1 MTGKRI
7 DFLVIGAAKS
17 GTTSLFRYL
26 AAHPMLSIPGE
37 KELDF
42 FCSDEKFAR
51 GVDWYLS
58 HWRTATE
65 GQLLGEVSPH
75 YMQCKHAAER
85 IAHTFPRARL
95 IALLRNPV
103 ERAYSHYSHV
113 KRRHRERRSF
123 DEAAG
128 QWLERHRSLPAT
140 AEQTELNRLYFAGSE
155 YGRILTMFRRYFD
168 RDQIEVLFTEQ
179 LETNTVAVVQSVYRW
194 LCVDESFTSE
204 CFSRLYNGGSES
216 LGQRAL
222 QWARS
227 QVRRA
232 RERTG
237 IRTPIEAFV
246 PLPFR
251 GAYRRLRLRL
261 ETKSGRKL
269 GGGGVDAL
277 LRQRLIEAY
286 AADVAMLKREFGVR
300 PPWPEFY
307 QAEREIVQSTYQ
319 SHVGQIGLSA
329 A

>member
-1 MTGKRI
+1 MTERTI

-26 AAHPMLSIPGE
+26 AAHPGLSIPGE

-58 HWRTATE
+58 HWRTAAP

-85 IAHTFPRARL
+85 IAHTFPHVRMLAV
-95 IALLRNPV
+95 LRNPV

-113 KRRHRERRSF
+113 KRRHRESRSF

-128 QWLERHRSLPAT
+128 QWLARRRSQPST
-140 AEQTELNRLYFAGSE
+140 ADHAELNRLYFAGSE
-155 YGRILTMFRRYFD
+155 YGRILTKFRRYFD
-168 RDQIEVLFTEQ
+168 RDQIQVLFTEQ
-179 LETNTVAVVQSVYRW
+179 LETNTVSVVQDAYRW
-194 LCVDESFTSE
+194 LGVDNSFSSE

-216 LGQRAL
+216 AVQRAL

-227 QVRRA
+227 QVRRV

-246 PLPFR
+246 PLPLR
-251 GAYRRLRLRL
+251 GTYRRLRLRL
-261 ETKSGRKL
+261 ETKSGKKL
-269 GGGGVDAL
+269 GGSGLDSY
-277 LRQRLIEAY
+277 LRQRLVEAY
-286 AADVAMLKREFGVR
+286 TADVAVLEREFGVR
-300 PPWPEFY
+300 PPWPDFY
-307 QAEREIVQSTYQ
+307 RADREVVQPTYQ
-319 SHVGQIGLSA
+319 SPVGNVGLSA